1 MSTSVKHIHSGMRG
15 VPTVNGVAGTL
26 IPALDV
32 ATQTGCGITT
42 AIAVTVASNIATAT
56 LTSGDRVRVCDH
68 EFVFEIAPAR

>member
-42 AIAVTVASNIATAT
+42 AIAVTVASNIATAGPSARSAMP
-56 LTSGDRVRVCDH
+56 SGGAQPPSR
-68 EFVFEIAPAR
+68 